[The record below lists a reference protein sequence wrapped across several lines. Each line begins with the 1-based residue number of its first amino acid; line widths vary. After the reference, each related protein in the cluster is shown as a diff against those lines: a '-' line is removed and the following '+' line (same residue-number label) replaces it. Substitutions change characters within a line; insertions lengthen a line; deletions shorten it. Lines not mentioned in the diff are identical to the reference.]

1 MTTAFKLIAKALS
14 GKVPPRVL
22 VWGLLNTV
30 NRSLGTGNR
39 RYEFERL
46 YLESPDP
53 WNYQSSAYERRKYE
67 RVLAGAL
74 QWRSANGSALEV
86 GCSVGVFSRMLTEH
100 FEKVTAIDISKEA
113 LAAASDYNRDGKN
126 VRIVHSDL
134 RSLDI
139 DEQYDVIFCAEIL
152 SYVGKKD
159 VETVCR
165 QLEKYLSAR
174 GIIVLV
180 TGVSSKHLGSLDY
193 DGWAD
198 VFTARFRQVFKEI
211 VQDPAR
217 PYLIAVFSR
226 R

>member
-1 MTTAFKLIAKALS
+1 MTTAFKLIGKALT

-53 WNYQSSAYERRKYE
+53 WNYQTSEYEQSKYE
-67 RVLAGAL
+67 RGLACAL

-86 GCSVGVFSRMLTEH
+86 GCSVGVFSRMLAEQ
-100 FEKVTAIDISKEA
+100 FERVTAIDVSKEA
-113 LAAASDYNRDGKN
+113 LAAASDCNRDAKN
-126 VRIVHSDL
+126 VRFVHSDMQ
-134 RSLDI
+134 SLDV
-139 DEQYDVIFCAEIL
+139 DSQYDVIFCAEIL
-152 SYVGKKD
+152 YYIAEKD
-159 VETVCR
+159 IEIVCR

-180 TGVSSKHLGSLDY
+180 TGVSSEHPGSLDY

-198 VFTARFRQVFKEI
+198 VFAARFRQVFKEI

-217 PYLIAVFSR
+217 PYLIAAFSR